1 MMTAIAAAARTT
13 IDQSTWAG
21 VVRSG
26 HALLAQKARTFRLAT
41 TMLPASLHDDIAV
54 LYAFCR
60 TADDLVDEAGD
71 ELALLQLEHELTGEM
86 PPSPL
91 IQALQDVA
99 RRRGVSLRHAQA
111 LLSGVRQDLGCV
123 MMEDDDELLAYSWRV
138 ASTVGLMLSRLLGVE
153 DPAGAGH
160 AADLGLAMQLTN
172 IVRDVREDATRGRV
186 YLPRTR
192 LEAHGL
198 SADDVLRGRQRE
210 GIRAVCLE
218 LLDLADR
225 YYASGEAGF
234 RYIPLRARVGVAV
247 AQRVYAS
254 IGWRIRTTGH
264 HPLDGRLVVPR
275 SEKLGRVGQAVAVSV
290 RTSFSRLPTA
300 QHTSPA

>member
-1 MMTAIAAAARTT
+1 MIAAPERIET
-13 IDQSTWAG
+13 IDSATWTE

-26 HALLAQKARTFRLAT
+26 HALLSQKARTFRLAT
-41 TMLPASLHDDIAV
+41 ALLPAGLHDDIAV

-60 TADDLVDEAGD
+60 TADDLVDETGD
-71 ELALLQLEHELTGEM
+71 EAALLRLERELGSAE
-86 PPSPL
+86 PACAL
-91 IQALQDVA
+91 VQALQDLS
-99 RRRGVSLRHAQA
+99 RRRGVSLAHAQS
-111 LLSGVRQDLGCV
+111 LLAGVRQDLGCV
-123 MMEDDDELLAYSWRV
+123 RMENDAHLLSYSWQV
-138 ASTVGLMLSRLLGVE
+138 ASTVGLMMSRLLGVE
-153 DPAGAGH
+153 DPAAMGH

-198 SADDVLRGRQRE
+198 SSADVLRGRQRE

-254 IGWRIRTTGH
+254 IGWRIRATGH

-275 SEKLGRVGQAVAVSV
+275 SEKLGRVGEAVAVSV
-290 RTSFSRLPTA
+290 RTSFSRLPA

>member
-1 MMTAIAAAARTT
+1 MTAAPEHTEVA
-13 IDQSTWAG
+13 IDSATWAA

-41 TMLPASLHDDIAV
+41 AMLPAGLHDDIAV

-60 TADDLVDEAGD
+60 TADDLVDETGD
-71 ELALLQLEHELTGEM
+71 ALGLLRLERELEGAE
-86 PPSPL
+86 PASPL
-91 IQALQDVA
+91 VQALRDLS
-99 RRRGVSLRHAQA
+99 RRRGFSLGHAHS
-111 LLSGVRQDLGCV
+111 LLEGVRGDLGTV
-123 MMEDDDELLAYSWRV
+123 AMENDGQLLTYSWQV
-138 ASTVGLMLSRLLGVE
+138 ASTVGLMVSRLLGVE
-153 DPAGAGH
+153 DPAAEGH

-172 IVRDVREDATRGRV
+172 IVRDVREDALRGRV

-192 LEAHGL
+192 LAAHGL
-198 SADDVLRGRQRE
+198 SADDVLQGRQRD
-210 GIRAVCLE
+210 GVRAVCLE
-218 LLDLADR
+218 LLDMADR

-234 RYIPLRARVGVAV
+234 RYIPLRARVGIAV

-254 IGWRIRTTGH
+254 IGWRIRATGH

-275 SEKLGRVGQAVAVSV
+275 SEKLGRVGEAVAVSV
-290 RTSFSRLPTA
+290 RTSFSRLPAA

>member
-1 MMTAIAAAARTT
+1 MTALMSAQAT
-13 IDQSTWAG
+13 IDEATWAG

-26 HALLAQKARTFRLAT
+26 HALLARKARTFRLAT
-41 TMLPASLHDDIAV
+41 AMLPAGLHDDIAV

-71 ELALLQLEHELTGEM
+71 ELALRRLEREVAGDA
-86 PPSPL
+86 PACPL
-91 IQALQDVA
+91 VEALQELA
-99 RRRGVSLRHAQA
+99 RRHGLSLGHAQA
-111 LLSGVRQDLGCV
+111 LLAGVRQDLGCV
-123 MMEDDDELLAYSWRV
+123 VMENDGQLLTYSWRV
-138 ASTVGLMLSRLLGVE
+138 ASTVGLMVSRLLGVE
-153 DPAGAGH
+153 DPAAEGH

-172 IVRDVREDATRGRV
+172 IVRDVREDALRGRV

-198 SADDVLRGRQRE
+198 SSDDVLRGRQRE
-210 GIRAVCLE
+210 GVRAVCLE

-234 RYIPLRARVGVAV
+234 RYIPLRARVGIAV

-254 IGWRIRTTGH
+254 IGWRIRATGH

-275 SEKLGRVGQAVAVSV
+275 SEKLGRVGEALAVSF
-290 RTSFSRLPTA
+290 RISFSRLPAA
-300 QHTSPA
+300 QYTSPA

>member
-1 MMTAIAAAARTT
+1 MTATLPSTDMA
-13 IDQSTWAG
+13 IDDATWAAG
-21 VVRSG
+21 VRSG

-41 TMLPASLHDDIAV
+41 AMLPAGLHDDIAV

-60 TADDLVDEAGD
+60 TADDLVDETGD
-71 ELALLQLEHELTGEM
+71 ELALLRLERELGSAE
-86 PPSPL
+86 PACAL
-91 IQALQDVA
+91 AQALQHLS
-99 RRRGVSLRHAQA
+99 RRRGLSLAHAQS
-111 LLSGVRQDLGCV
+111 LLAGVRQDLGCV
-123 MMEDDDELLAYSWRV
+123 RMENDGQLLAYSWQV
-138 ASTVGLMLSRLLGVE
+138 ASTVGLMMSRLLGVD
-153 DPAGAGH
+153 DPAAMGH

-172 IVRDVREDATRGRV
+172 IVRDVREDAARGRV

-192 LEAHGL
+192 LAAHGL
-198 SADDVLRGRQRE
+198 SSDDVLRGRQRE

-225 YYASGEAGF
+225 YYASGEAGL

-254 IGWRIRTTGH
+254 IGWRIRATGH

-275 SEKLGRVGQAVAVSV
+275 SEKLGRVGEALAVSV
-290 RTSFSRLPTA
+290 RTSFSRLPAA

>member
-1 MMTAIAAAARTT
+1 MPACPAIDET
-13 IDQSTWAG
+13 TWAG

-41 TMLPASLHDDIAV
+41 AMLPAGLHDDIAV

-71 ELALLQLEHELTGEM
+71 ECALLRLERELAGAE
-86 PPSPL
+86 SACPL
-91 IQALQDVA
+91 VQALQDLA
-99 RRRGVSLRHAQA
+99 RRRGISLGHAQA
-111 LLSGVRQDLGCV
+111 LLTGMRQDLGCV
-123 MMEDDDELLAYSWRV
+123 MMESDGQLLAYSWRV
-138 ASTVGLMLSRLLGVE
+138 ASTVGLMVSRLLGVE
-153 DPAGAGH
+153 HPAAEGH

-172 IVRDVREDATRGRV
+172 IVRDVREDALRGRV

-198 SADDVLRGRQRE
+198 SADDVLQGRQRE
-210 GIRAVCLE
+210 GVRVVCLE

-234 RYIPLRARVGVAV
+234 RYIPLRARVGIAV

-254 IGWRIRTTGH
+254 IGWRIRATGH

-275 SEKLGRVGQAVAVSV
+275 SEKLGRVGEAVAVSV
-290 RTSFSRLPTA
+290 RSSFSRLPPV

>member
-1 MMTAIAAAARTT
+1 MTAVAPARTT
-13 IDQSTWAG
+13 IDQATWAG

-41 TMLPASLHDDIAV
+41 TMLPAGLHDDIAV

-60 TADDLVDEAGD
+60 TADDLVDESGD
-71 ELALLQLEHELTGEM
+71 ELALLQLEHELAGEA
-86 PPSPL
+86 PACAL
-91 IQALQDVA
+91 VQALQDLSH
-99 RRRGVSLRHAQA
+99 RRGVSLLHAQA
-111 LLSGVRQDLGCV
+111 LLTGVRQDLGRV

-138 ASTVGLMLSRLLGVE
+138 ASTVGLMLSQVLGVK
-153 DPAGAGH
+153 DPAAEGH

-172 IVRDVREDATRGRV
+172 IVRDVREDALRGRV

-198 SADDVLRGRQRE
+198 CADDVLQGRQRE
-210 GIRAVCLE
+210 GVRVVCLE
-218 LLDLADR
+218 LLDLADGF
-225 YYASGEAGF
+225 YASGEAGF
-234 RYIPLRARVGVAV
+234 RYIPLRARLGVAV

-254 IGWRIRTTGH
+254 IGWRIRATGH

-275 SEKLGRVGQAVAVSV
+275 SEKIGRVGEAVAVSV
-290 RTSFSRLPTA
+290 RSSFSRLPA
-300 QHTSPA
+300 VPHTFHA

>member
-1 MMTAIAAAARTT
+1 MDER
-13 IDQSTWAG
+13 TWAQ

-41 TMLPASLHDDIAV
+41 AMLPAALQDDIAV

-60 TADDLVDEAGD
+60 TADDLADESGD
-71 ELALLQLEHELTGEM
+71 DAALLRLEHELAGAVTA
-86 PPSPL
+86 SPL
-91 IQALQDVA
+91 VQALQDLS
-99 RRRGVSLRHAQA
+99 RRRGLSLGHAQA
-111 LLSGVRQDLGCV
+111 LIAGVRQDLGGV
-123 MMEDDDELLAYSWRV
+123 MMESDGQLLAYSWRV
-138 ASTVGLMLSRLLGVE
+138 ASTVGLMMSRVLGVE
-153 DPAGAGH
+153 HPAADGH

-172 IVRDVREDATRGRV
+172 IVRDVREDALRGRV

-198 SADDVLRGRQRE
+198 SADDVLRGRRRE
-210 GIRAVCLE
+210 GVRIVCLE

-234 RYIPLRARVGVAV
+234 RYIPLRARLGIAV

-254 IGWRIRTTGH
+254 IGWRIRATGH

-275 SEKLGRVGQAVAVSV
+275 SEKLGRVGEAVAVSF
-290 RTSFSRLPTA
+290 RTSFSRMPSA

>member
-1 MMTAIAAAARTT
+1 MTAIAAPRTT
-13 IDQSTWAG
+13 IDRSTWAG

-41 TMLPASLHDDIAV
+41 SMLPASLHDDIAV

-71 ELALLQLEHELTGEM
+71 EPALLQLEQELAGEA
-86 PPSPL
+86 PACPL
-91 IQALQDVA
+91 IQALQDVS
-99 RRRGVSLRHAQA
+99 RRRGVSLAHAEA
-111 LLSGVRQDLGCV
+111 LLSGVRQDLGPV
-123 MMEDDDELLAYSWRV
+123 MMEDDDDLLAYSWRV
-138 ASTVGLMLSRLLGVE
+138 ASTVGLMLSRILGVE
-153 DPAGAGH
+153 NPAAEVH

-172 IVRDVREDATRGRV
+172 IVRDVREDALRGRV

-192 LEAHGL
+192 LAAHGL
-198 SADDVLRGRQRE
+198 CMEDVLEGRQRE
-210 GIRAVCLE
+210 GVRVVCLE
-218 LLDLADR
+218 LLDLADV

-254 IGWRIRTTGH
+254 IGWRIRATGH

-275 SEKLGRVGQAVAVSV
+275 SEKLGRVGEAVAVSV
-290 RTSFSRLPTA
+290 RSSFSRLPA
-300 QHTSPA
+300 VQHTFQA

>member
-1 MMTAIAAAARTT
+1 MTATMPVAAT
-13 IDQSTWAG
+13 IDASTWAG
-21 VVRSG
+21 VVRGG

-41 TMLPASLHDDIAV
+41 AMLPAGLHDDIAV

-71 ELALLQLEHELTGEM
+71 ECALLRLERELAGDE
-86 PPSPL
+86 PACPL
-91 IQALQDVA
+91 VQALQDLS
-99 RRRGVSLRHAQA
+99 RRRGLSLGHAQA
-111 LLSGVRQDLGCV
+111 LLVGVRQDLGDV
-123 MMEDDDELLAYSWRV
+123 LMENDGQLLAYSWRV
-138 ASTVGLMLSRLLGVE
+138 ASTVGLMVSRLLGVE
-153 DPAGAGH
+153 DPAAEGH

-172 IVRDVREDATRGRV
+172 IVRDVREDAMRGRV

-192 LEAHGL
+192 LAAHGL
-198 SADDVLRGRQRE
+198 STDDVLHGRERE
-210 GIRAVCLE
+210 GVRAVCLE

-234 RYIPLRARVGVAV
+234 RYIPLRARVGIAV

-254 IGWRIRTTGH
+254 IGWRIRATGH

-275 SEKLGRVGQAVAVSV
+275 SEKLGRVGEAVAVSF
-290 RTSFSRLPTA
+290 RTSFSRLPAA
-300 QHTSPA
+300 QHTFPA

>member
-1 MMTAIAAAARTT
+1 MIAAPERVET
-13 IDQSTWAG
+13 IDSGTWSA

-41 TMLPASLHDDIAV
+41 AMLPAGLHDDIAV

-60 TADDLVDEAGD
+60 TADDLVDETGD
-71 ELALLQLEHELTGEM
+71 EGALLRLERELGSTEPAG
-86 PPSPL
+86 PL
-91 IQALQDVA
+91 VQALQDLS
-99 RRRGVSLRHAQA
+99 RRRGLSLAHAQS
-111 LLSGVRQDLGCV
+111 LLAGVRQDLGCV
-123 MMEDDDELLAYSWRV
+123 RMESDGQLLDYSWQV
-138 ASTVGLMLSRLLGVE
+138 ASTVGLMMSRLLGVE
-153 DPAGAGH
+153 DPAAMGH

-198 SADDVLRGRQRE
+198 CADDVLRGRQRE

-254 IGWRIRTTGH
+254 IGWRIRATGH

-275 SEKLGRVGQAVAVSV
+275 SEKLGRVGEAVAVSV
-290 RTSFSRLPTA
+290 RTSFSRLPA

>member
-1 MMTAIAAAARTT
+1 MDGATWTA
-13 IDQSTWAG
+13 

-26 HALLAQKARTFRLAT
+26 QSLLAQKARTFRLAT
-41 TMLPASLHDDIAV
+41 AMLPAGLHDDIAV

-60 TADDLVDEAGD
+60 TADDLVDESAD
-71 ELALLQLEHELTGEM
+71 EGALLRLERELMGAEV
-86 PPSPL
+86 PGPL
-91 IQALQDVA
+91 VQALQDVS
-99 RRRGVSLRHAQA
+99 RRRGFSLCHAQS
-111 LLSGVRQDLGCV
+111 LLEGVRGDLGTV
-123 MMEDDDELLAYSWRV
+123 IIENDGELLAYSWRV
-138 ASTVGLMLSRLLGVE
+138 ASTVGLMVSRLLGVE
-153 DPAGAGH
+153 DPAAEGH

-172 IVRDVREDATRGRV
+172 IVRDVREDALRGRV

-192 LEAHGL
+192 LEQHGL
-198 SADDVLRGRQRE
+198 STDDVLQGRQRE
-210 GIRAVCLE
+210 GVRAVCLE

-234 RYIPLRARVGVAV
+234 RYIPLRARVGIAV

-254 IGWRIRTTGH
+254 IGWRIRATGH

-275 SEKLGRVGQAVAVSV
+275 AEKLGRVGEAVAVSV
-290 RTSFSRLPTA
+290 RSSFIRLPTA